1 MSTSTLYRP
10 TAPDNGAVPVPEAT
24 TPAIPF
30 GLFELDT
37 AGTVTRYSPPAEENA
52 QGLAQGVLGRNFF
65 TEIAPVEQVTGF
77 RGHFH
82 EFMATGQSVE
92 RFTMR
97 FTQGRQTVKLQ
108 IMMAHI
114 TERAASGRRRLALV
128 RIMPD

>member
-10 TAPDNGAVPVPEAT
+10 AAPAKGAVPASEAT

-30 GLFELDT
+30 GLFELDA
-37 AGTVTRYSPPAEENA
+37 AGTVMRYSPPAEENA
-52 QGLAQGVLGRNFF
+52 HGLAQGILGCNFF
-65 TEIAPVEQVTGF
+65 TEVAPVEQVTGF
-77 RGHFH
+77 RGRFH
-82 EFMATGQSVE
+82 EFMATGQSVD
-92 RFTMR
+92 RFTTR
-97 FTQGRQTVKLQ
+97 FTDGRQTVKLQ